1 MFRVIKETITLYLL
15 YLFTEGTVQGADF
28 THHIE
33 YLGANLKLNKQ
44 ISISF
49 IGYRMSHHHNFHKP
63 LLNICEHTGIK
74 IIHRNKDLHQLPR

>member
-1 MFRVIKETITLYLL
+1 MKVSLHVDLLPFGYVHMIIYEYLLIKRCSGVIKETITLYLL
-15 YLFTEGTVQGADF
+15 YLFTEVTVQGADF

-49 IGYRMSHHHNFHKP
+49 IGYVTSS
-63 LLNICEHTGIK
+63 
-74 IIHRNKDLHQLPR
+74 